1 MSITKAPSPW
11 LLWVALT
18 TPLLLSILYV
28 CVQDCNHP
36 LTMPRLF
43 ILKVRCFH
51 KSVGDLWRSPYW
63 LVWASGGCFWCLCS
77 WPGGNYPY
85 DQGQRES
92 NSRIQVAEL
101 EFSFNFLGCLS
112 WLGYQHLVY
121 PQAGVELLS
130 KEGSLP
136 VPRSGQRETSFQVYT
151 TSHLFC
157 GSFYPESSQEQEV
170 IFQGLLWRQGV
181 RKHLE
186 QRFEAAIPL
195 FIIQCL

>member
-18 TPLLLSILYV
+18 TPLLLSILYD

-51 KSVGDLWRSPYW
+51 KSVGDLWQSPYW
-63 LVWASGGCFWCLCS
+63 PVWASGGCFWFLCARPS
-77 WPGGNYPY
+77 GNCPY

-92 NSRIQVAEL
+92 NLRIQVAEL
-101 EFSFNFLGCLS
+101 EFSFNFLSCMS
-112 WLGYQHLVY
+112 CLGYQHLVY

-130 KEGSLP
+130 KEDFLCLG
-136 VPRSGQRETSFQVYT
+136 VVREKPPFKYIQPPTSSVAVFIQKVLK
-151 TSHLFC
+151 SKRWSFRDCWMRKEWESVLNKDLRQPFHCSSFSAC
-157 GSFYPESSQEQEV
+157 G
-170 IFQGLLWRQGV
+170 
-181 RKHLE
+181 
-186 QRFEAAIPL
+186 
-195 FIIQCL
+195 